1 MGFPPLTRKAT
12 CRERS
17 SSAAGKETPP
27 RAQHQT
33 SAAPHTPN
41 FPCFP
46 PGCAS
51 HLDVL
56 RLQGSRLP
64 GGGGCIIPGAQPR
77 RPLQDTGQFAQHKMG
92 GKKQQAGM
100 MVSPAERRRD
110 PPFALLSG
118 HTVVLSSAQPPAYRH
133 RRDSRLCRERLV
145 SERDVDCLLGTQVDL
160 GPKVITKVEHVLL
173 QRCSCLRQLLEV
185 PPLPRVQ
192 YDTGRARGRAVGE
205 SWMGVGTTPSS
216 LCSISVA
223 GGESAP
229 NWGGPPV

>member
-1 MGFPPLTRKAT
+1 
-12 CRERS
+12 
-17 SSAAGKETPP
+17 
-27 RAQHQT
+27 
-33 SAAPHTPN
+33 
-41 FPCFP
+41 
-46 PGCAS
+46 
-51 HLDVL
+51 
-56 RLQGSRLP
+56 
-64 GGGGCIIPGAQPR
+64 
-77 RPLQDTGQFAQHKMG
+77 
-92 GKKQQAGM
+92 

-118 HTVVLSSAQPPAYRH
+118 HAVVLSSAQPPAYRH
-133 RRDSRLCRERLV
+133 RRNSRLCQECLV
-145 SERDVDCLLGTQVDL
+145 SERDVDGLLGTQVDL

-173 QRCSCLRQLLEV
+173 QRCSRLRQLLEV

-192 YDTGRARGRAVGE
+192 YDTGGARGRAVGE